1 VKKRKKHRVRE
12 VKGQKMREEER
23 DNVRT
28 IETQTE

>member
-1 VKKRKKHRVRE
+1 VKERKKYRVRE